1 MRWRRGCP
9 RMPGRDMVRY
19 RGRDK
24 SGVRVSGANTLRSG
38 PSVDSIVLWRPSLL
52 LQELPG
58 VVLTW
63 DSPGQWTGRLSSGCW
78 GTKAAG
84 AQTALAAAQCPAG
97 PHTCP
102 PRLHEPGRVPEAGT
116 SFSVIRSASCTCR
129 GELWPQLSGK
139 KRSYGDWCGAGGGR
153 ASRPRR

>member
-19 RGRDK
+19 RGTDK

-78 GTKAAG
+78 GTKAVCGG
-84 AQTALAAAQCPAG
+84 ADCPG
-97 PHTCP
+97 
-102 PRLHEPGRVPEAGT
+102 
-116 SFSVIRSASCTCR
+116 
-129 GELWPQLSGK
+129 
-139 KRSYGDWCGAGGGR
+139 
-153 ASRPRR
+153 SRPVSCRPPDLSSTAA